1 MVEERAL
8 LQSRLHVLT
17 QEVIANR
24 ASVDALS
31 TKMANMARRQK
42 TAQRA
47 AADLEATVV
56 TLEEVLS
63 GLRKEESAFSNC

>member
-1 MVEERAL
+1 MLRNR
-8 LQSRLHVLT
+8 LQTLT

-24 ASVDALS
+24 ASVDGLS

-56 TLEEVLS
+56 ALEEVLS
-63 GLRKEESAFSNC
+63 GLRKEERAFSNC

>member
-1 MVEERAL
+1 MLRNR
-8 LQSRLHVLT
+8 LQTLT

-24 ASVDALS
+24 ATVDALS

-42 TAQRA
+42 MAQRA

-56 TLEEVLS
+56 ALEEVLS
-63 GLRKEESAFSNC
+63 GLRKEERAFSNC

>member
-1 MVEERAL
+1 MLRNR
-8 LQSRLHVLT
+8 LQTLT

-24 ASVDALS
+24 ASVDGLS

-42 TAQRA
+42 MAQRA

-56 TLEEVLS
+56 ALEEVLS
-63 GLRKEESAFSNC
+63 GLRKEERAFSNC